1 MTDSA
6 HDPDPATD
14 PPLRTQDGLDLPAR
28 WWHAEHPR
36 AVVVLVH
43 GFTAS
48 KDHSDVVA
56 VADQLREQQYDVVS
70 YDARGHG
77 TSAGFST
84 LGNLE
89 RHDVEAAVTAA
100 HAKSLPIVL
109 VGASMGAIAVLRH
122 AAEKPDVAGVVTISA
137 PARWEVPRTL
147 RSLLAVGLTQTRAGR
162 ALTARR
168 LGARVSP
175 KWVWSEPPISLVGH
189 IDVPIAFIHG
199 ARDRFILPRASA
211 ELYERANEPRRLEI
225 VPGMGHAYDHIGTP
239 AIYGAIDWVLANP
252 RRSDS

>member
-1 MTDSA
+1 MTDNV
-6 HDPDPATD
+6 TEGT
-14 PPLRTQDGLDLPAR
+14 LRTEDGLELPVR
-28 WWHAEHPR
+28 WWYAENPR

-48 KDHSDVVA
+48 KDHPDVVA
-56 VADQLREQQYDVVS
+56 VAEQLREQGYDVLS

-84 LGNLE
+84 LGDLE
-89 RHDVEAAVTAA
+89 RHDVAAAVTAA
-100 HAKSLPIVL
+100 SQRNAPIVL

-122 AAEKPDVAGVVTISA
+122 AAARPKVNGVVTISS

-175 KWVWSEPPISLVGH
+175 KWTWAEPPVSLVEH
-189 IDVPIAFIHG
+189 IAVPIAFIHG
-199 ARDRFILPRASA
+199 ARDRFILPRAAA
-211 ELYERANEPRRLEI
+211 ELYEHAAEPKRLEI
-225 VPGMGHAYDHIGTP
+225 VPGMGHAYDNVGTP
-239 AIYGAIDWVLANP
+239 AIYGAIDWVLSP
-252 RRSDS
+252 R

>member
-1 MTDSA
+1 
-6 HDPDPATD
+6 
-14 PPLRTQDGLDLPAR
+14 LRTQDGLELLAR
-28 WWHAEHPR
+28 WWHADDPR

-48 KDHSDVVA
+48 KDHPDVVA
-56 VADQLREQQYDVVS
+56 VANELRDQRYDVVS

-89 RHDVEAAVTAA
+89 RHDVEAGVTAA
-100 HAKSLPIVL
+100 RARGLPIVL

-122 AAEKPDVAGVVTISA
+122 AAEKPDVAGVVTISS

-147 RSLLAVGLTQTRAGR
+147 RSLLAVGLTQTRPGR
-162 ALTARR
+162 ALAARR

-175 KWVWSEPPISLVGH
+175 KWTWSDPPIVLVER
-189 IDVPIAFIHG
+189 IEVPIAFIHG
-199 ARDRFILPRASA
+199 ARDRFILPKSAA
-211 ELYERANEPRRLEI
+211 ELYEHAADPKRLEI
-225 VPGMGHAYDHIGTP
+225 VPGMGHAYDPVGTP
-239 AIYGAIDWVLANP
+239 AISGAIDWVLTGSSGPVP
-252 RRSDS
+252 R